1 MEEASSGGPPKPC
14 VDCAFAN
21 PEGMSEERRMAG
33 AIVRSHLIGDKRA
46 LMGEC
51 LAGAVM
57 ATNSIVADYYMT
69 K

>member
-1 MEEASSGGPPKPC
+1 M
-14 VDCAFAN
+14 DCAFAK

-33 AIVRSHLIGDKRA
+33 AIVRGHLIGDKCT

-57 ATNSIVADYYMT
+57 ATDSVVANYYT
-69 K
+69 TR